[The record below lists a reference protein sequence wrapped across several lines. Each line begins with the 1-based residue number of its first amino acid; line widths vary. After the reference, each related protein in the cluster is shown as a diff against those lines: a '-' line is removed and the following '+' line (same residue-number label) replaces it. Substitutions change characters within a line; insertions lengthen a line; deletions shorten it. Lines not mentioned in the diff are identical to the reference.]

1 MTKRGNPK
9 NQDMGILKTMLVVG
23 SVAATLVGTRMVA
36 GKDAVV
42 VTAPEPE
49 QIIII
54 QSAPVTPLPMP
65 PTSGGSGS
73 SAQTIVLDLA
83 PIPQAVTPHINPVQQ
98 AQPVQQV
105 QQVQQTQPV
114 AATKSS

>member
-23 SVAATLVGTRMVA
+23 SVAATLVGMRVVA

-54 QSAPVTPLPMP
+54 QSAPVTSLPMP
-65 PTSGGSGS
+65 PTSGGSG
-73 SAQTIVLDLA
+73 QTIVLDLA
-83 PIPQAVTPHINPVQQ
+83 PIPQAVTAHINPVQVQQ
-98 AQPVQQV
+98 AQPGQQV